1 MSVSLDHATQSA
13 CDQPRSTTRA
23 RYAAGLTRNSTAS
36 VRVPATDDELVVLHQ
51 MAEVYRTL
59 AHAAIHELAKVTR
72 ERDTA
77 RAATLALREEMRRYT
92 ARQAAP
98 GRAA

>member
-1 MSVSLDHATQSA
+1 MVA
-13 CDQPRSTTRA
+13 
-23 RYAAGLTRNSTAS
+23 
-36 VRVPATDDELVVLHQ
+36 LHQ
-51 MAEVYRTL
+51 MAEAYRSL
-59 AHAAIHELAKVTR
+59 ALAAVHELARLRR

-77 RAATLALREEMRRYT
+77 RAATLALREELRRYT